1 MRYKSEK
8 WKIEAREKS
17 ENKNEIQKWEVK
29 DRSKREKWE

>member
-1 MRYKSEK
+1 MRDKSEK